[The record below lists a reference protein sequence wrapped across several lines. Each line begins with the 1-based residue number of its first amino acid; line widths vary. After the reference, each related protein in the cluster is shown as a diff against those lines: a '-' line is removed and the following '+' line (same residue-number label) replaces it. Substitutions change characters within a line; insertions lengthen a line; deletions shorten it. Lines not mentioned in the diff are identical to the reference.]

1 MISIVDYGSGN
12 IQAIKNIY
20 KRLNIECQIVST
32 AEQLAGATK
41 IILAGVGSFDETM
54 KLLEQSGMRK
64 MLDKLVIEDNV
75 PVLGVCVGMQIM
87 ATSSDEGQLSGL
99 NWFDAKVRM
108 FDESLIQQKPKTPH
122 MGWNTA
128 PPTNDN
134 EIFKGVD
141 EEKGFY
147 FLHSFYFE
155 CKNESDILAKTLY
168 GQEFTSAVQKGNIYG
183 FQFHPEKSHSNG
195 INVFKNF
202 AELNLC

>member
-1 MISIVDYGSGN
+1 VISIVDYGSGN

-20 KRLNIECQIVST
+20 KRLNIDCKTVST
-32 AEQLAGATK
+32 AEELAGATR
-41 IILAGVGSFDETM
+41 IILAGVGAFDETM
-54 KLLEQSGMRK
+54 LLLDKSGMRE
-64 MLDKLVIEDNV
+64 LLGKLVLEDKI

-99 NWFDAKVRM
+99 NWFDAKVKI
-108 FDESLIQQKPKTPH
+108 FDESIIKQKPKTPH

-128 PPTNDN
+128 IPTNDN

-141 EEKGFY
+141 NDKGFY

-155 CKNESDILAKTLY
+155 CQNKSDVLAKTLY
-168 GQEFTSAVQKGNIYG
+168 GQEFASAVQKENIYG

-195 INVFKNF
+195 ISVFKNF